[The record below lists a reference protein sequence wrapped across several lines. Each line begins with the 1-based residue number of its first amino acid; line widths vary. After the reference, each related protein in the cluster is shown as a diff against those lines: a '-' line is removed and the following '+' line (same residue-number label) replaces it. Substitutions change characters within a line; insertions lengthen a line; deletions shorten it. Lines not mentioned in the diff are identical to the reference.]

1 MRKSLFA
8 VALCCMS
15 MSSLGAWAQDDLKSI
30 VTVTQEGLNTTNL
43 YAEDRTYISY
53 NMYQGEGLHT
63 GMITCNV
70 KLEVDNEKDIEVKEP
85 ANPVIEVSLSDPY
98 GRIPFLKGDSSVIIA
113 MVGDLKF
120 TDTYGIKVGFS
131 KDVMRGGQYVYR
143 NYIPCIDYLYE
154 ETVEIKDEPTV
165 RMKFGDVKVGNDI
178 EVKAVYNTGYPYDP
192 SQFTGNEKAT
202 MRLYALGKDDQGNAT
217 ETEMMMSQKT
227 LRLYR
232 PDQPLVAAID
242 ALHLTLYDPEPGE
255 YRLKMSSD
263 WTHKNANR
271 DDILIVVKDTLRAS
285 VRMAKQNYVAG
296 TDKSVKLHMKM
307 NYGYPYV
314 QVVEPDK
321 NPTVRIKTL
330 VLVPSEVDGVEKTDT
345 LVNMTTP
352 IEDAA
357 WADHPLN
364 WEGDIETPALETQ
377 EGAPLAETRMVAEV
391 SVIFND
397 GEQFKTSVPFAFV
410 PQSTPTAIRSLLD
423 AGSSDETW
431 YDLQGRPVT
440 PSTAHGVYIH
450 NHQKVVVK

>member
-8 VALCCMS
+8 AVLCCMT
-15 MSSLGAWAQDDLKSI
+15 MSGQSVWAQDDLKSI
-30 VTVTQEGLNTTNL
+30 VTISQEKLFTSNL
-43 YAEDRTYISY
+43 FEEDRTNISY
-53 NMYQGEGLHT
+53 DTYEGDDLRT
-63 GMITCNV
+63 GVIVATI
-70 KLEVDNEKDIEVKEP
+70 KLNADNEKDIEVKEP
-85 ANPVIEVSLSDPY
+85 ANTLFEVSLSDPY
-98 GRIPFLKGDSSVIIA
+98 GRVPFLTRDTKDIEK
-113 MVGDLKF
+113 MVKTLKF
-120 TDTYGIKVGFS
+120 VDLYTSTINKAQ
-131 KDVMRGGQYVYR
+131 DVVRGGQYVYR

-165 RMKFGDVKVGNDI
+165 RMKFGNVKVGNDI

-202 MRLYALGKDDQGNAT
+202 MCLFALGKDDQGNAT
-217 ETEMMMSQKT
+217 EIEVAMSQKT

-232 PDQPLVAAID
+232 PDQPLVAAMD
-242 ALHLTLYDPEPGE
+242 ALQLNLYTPEPGE

-285 VRMAKQNYVAG
+285 VSLEKQNYVAG

-330 VLVPSEVDGVEKTDT
+330 ILVPSEVDGVEKTDT

-377 EGAPLAETRMVAEV
+377 EGAPLAETKMVAEV
-391 SVIFND
+391 SVVFND
-397 GEQFKTSVPFAFV
+397 GEQFKTSIPFAFV
-410 PQSTPTAIRSLLD
+410 PQSTPTAIRSLMD

-440 PSTAHGVYIH
+440 PSTAQGVYIH

>member
-15 MSSLGAWAQDDLKSI
+15 MSSLDAWAQDDLKSI
-30 VTVTQEGLNTTNL
+30 VTVTQEKLFTTNL
-43 YAEDRTYISY
+43 FAEDRTYISY
-53 NMYQGEGLHT
+53 DMYQGEGLHT

-120 TDTYGIKVGFS
+120 TDMYGIKVGFS

-255 YRLKMSSD
+255 YRLNMSSD

-410 PQSTPTAIRSLLD
+410 PQSTSTAIRSLMD

-431 YDLQGRPVT
+431 YDLQGRSVT

>member
-15 MSSLGAWAQDDLKSI
+15 LSSLGAWAQDDLKSI

-352 IEDAA
+352 IEDAS

-364 WEGDIETPALETQ
+364 WEGDIETPALEAQ
-377 EGAPLAETRMVAEV
+377 EGAPLTETRMVAEV

-397 GEQFKTSVPFAFV
+397 GEQFKTSIPFAFV
-410 PQSTPTAIRSLLD
+410 PQSAPTAIRSLMD
-423 AGSSDETW
+423 AGSADETW
-431 YDLQGRPVT
+431 YDLQGRLVT